1 MKKWM
6 KIVYENKKI
15 VTSLENAGLLIKD
28 ISERVQNEAKEQ
40 KHCWFLGMLLGTLG
54 TSLYGNLLT
63 GRAVKVKTL
72 RRGVI
77 RASEG
82 TVKAS

>member
-1 MKKWM
+1 M
-6 KIVYENKKI
+6 KI
-15 VTSLENAGLLIKD
+15 VTSLENAGLLIKG

-40 KHCWFLGMLLGTLG
+40 KHWFLGMLLGTLG